1 MLTGNPER
9 RDEVHNAQSWF
20 ALRGLDPT
28 AYTERGRREAD
39 RAVMRRVIDPDAP
52 LDERAARRLR
62 KLTSQR
68 YRSMLAR
75 VLRNDLELGVAGA
88 PLAPPVARLLA
99 RNADQA
105 AMIAVGLECGDPDP
119 RAVIETERL
128 LQAAVPSAERL
139 AWIGRL
145 LAVG

>member
-1 MLTGNPER
+1 
-9 RDEVHNAQSWF
+9 
-20 ALRGLDPT
+20 
-28 AYTERGRREAD
+28 
-39 RAVMRRVIDPDAP
+39 
-52 LDERAARRLR
+52 
-62 KLTSQR
+62 
-68 YRSMLAR
+68 MLAR
-75 VLRNDLELGVAGA
+75 VLRRDLELGVAGT

-105 AMIAVGLECGDPDP
+105 AMIAVGLEHGDPDP

-128 LQAAVPSAERL
+128 LEAAVPSPERL